1 MAHRGAEK
9 ALSLNGELIV
19 SKYLF
24 ALLAAPTLRITI
36 YALRELAAANG
47 AGPVDY
53 LHENILAFKIMDK

>member
-9 ALSLNGELIV
+9 ALSLNGEPIV

-36 YALRELAAANG
+36 YALRELAAAFG
-47 AGPVDY
+47 AEPADY
-53 LHENILAFKIMDK
+53 LHDNIRGYNIMNK